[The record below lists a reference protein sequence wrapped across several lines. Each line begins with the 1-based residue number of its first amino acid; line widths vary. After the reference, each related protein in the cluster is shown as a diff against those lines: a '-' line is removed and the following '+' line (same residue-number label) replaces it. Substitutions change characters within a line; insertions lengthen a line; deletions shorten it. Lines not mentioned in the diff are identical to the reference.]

1 MKLTPFGLCVRKLRL
16 ELGLTLKTMADSLG
30 VSSAYLSSIE
40 LGDKQLTA
48 KIAEDTLQFFQ
59 GKISVGQ
66 LDELREASA
75 RSVDIVPVSSLGS
88 DERVLVAAFARRLTD
103 GAGVPDEVMK
113 WLKREGKN
121 GRSE

>member
-16 ELGLTLKTMADSLG
+16 ELGLTLKSMADALG

-48 KIAEDTLQFFQ
+48 KIAEDSLRFFQ
-59 GKISVGQ
+59 GRLSEEQ
-66 LDELREASA
+66 LKELQDSA
-75 RSVDIVPVSSLGS
+75 AKSVDIVPVSSLGG
-88 DERVLVAAFARRLTD
+88 DEKVLVAAFARRLTE
-103 GAGVPDEVMK
+103 GAGVPDEVMN
-113 WLKREGKN
+113 WLRREGKN